1 MNIWV
6 GIFICGYCSEL
17 IYYYF
22 ATQLQYIGTNFDE
35 DENIEVVKMPI
46 EEVKQ
51 KLKTFQFDDSKT
63 YIALQAMLYR
73 LKKGTKAE

>member
-1 MNIWV
+1 L
-6 GIFICGYCSEL
+6 E
-17 IYYYF
+17 
-22 ATQLQYIGTNFDE
+22 YIGTNFDE

-73 LKKGTKAE
+73 LEEGVKT